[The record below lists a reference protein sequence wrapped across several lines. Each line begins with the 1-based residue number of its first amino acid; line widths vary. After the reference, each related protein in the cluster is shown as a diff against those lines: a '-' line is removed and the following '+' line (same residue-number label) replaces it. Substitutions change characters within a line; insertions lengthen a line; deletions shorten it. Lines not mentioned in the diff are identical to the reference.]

1 MAYKSD
7 HEFRGKLWTQVI
19 RGLPKD
25 LIRECHDYLH
35 DNYEEEKDSMT
46 YDQLLAVVK
55 ECISGEDWYWN
66 GQKWIEK

>member
-25 LIRECHDYLH
+25 LKRSDNDRAGYRKQIAAREWD
-35 DNYEEEKDSMT
+35 
-46 YDQLLAVVK
+46 
-55 ECISGEDWYWN
+55 
-66 GQKWIEK
+66 